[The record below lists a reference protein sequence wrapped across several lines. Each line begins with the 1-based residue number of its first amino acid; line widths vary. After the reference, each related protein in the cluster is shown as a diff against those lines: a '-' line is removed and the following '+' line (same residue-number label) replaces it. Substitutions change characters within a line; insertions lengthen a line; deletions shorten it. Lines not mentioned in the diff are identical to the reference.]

1 MRRRTAA
8 VAGMVALAGIGAG
21 LWLVTR
27 DDDTAAT
34 ADTETTI
41 ATAEV
46 TTRDLVIYDETDAT
60 LGFTTSVTVS
70 APVAGTV
77 TGAIAAGD
85 HVDPGTVVANIDGA
99 PVVAMLG
106 DVPAYRDLSTSASDG
121 IDIRQLEANLV
132 LLGFDPDGEVI
143 IDEEYDAAT
152 ADAVTRWEDSLG
164 LEGDGEVAEGQIVF
178 VPGRLLVDTE
188 SVAVGAAVG
197 AGSALFVG
205 RQTER
210 SYLVAATGSAGGAII
225 AITAPGITV
234 TTGTVLFWQGGYPV
248 VAIEGDASTTPAL
261 TRELSTSA
269 DNGVDIRLF
278 EAMLVAGGFDDG
290 TMVID
295 DEFDDATA
303 GAVQRWWASLGLDS
317 AAIPVEPADVT
328 VPAGSFVVVP
338 GGLFTGTAL
347 VTDGTT
353 PIGDAVVMGLTAAA
367 REVTTSA
374 PIGDETFALGA
385 TIDVEFPDGTVS
397 TGTVVSVGTVAVN
410 ADGVPGSTP
419 TVPITL
425 QVADIP
431 SSVDDFVQIPVTL
444 RVVSEQEIDAFVV
457 PVSALVALAEGG
469 YALEVVG
476 GNSADGS
483 QLTNLIAV
491 EPGLFADGFVSITG
505 DQVSD
510 GLHVVVPS

>member
-152 ADAVTRWEDSLG
+152 ADAWHQPLRDDQVLRRVGQHLEAIGHQRLRGFHQAQRIRLQVVVVADDLQLEQVG
-164 LEGDGEVAEGQIVF
+164 LQELPGQARHGE
-178 VPGRLLVDTE
+178 RLE
-188 SVAVGAAVG
+188 
-197 AGSALFVG
+197 
-205 RQTER
+205 
-210 SYLVAATGSAGGAII
+210 
-225 AITAPGITV
+225 
-234 TTGTVLFWQGGYPV
+234 PV
-248 VAIEGDASTTPAL
+248 VDH
-261 TRELSTSA
+261 
-269 DNGVDIRLF
+269 
-278 EAMLVAGGFDDG
+278 DG
-290 TMVID
+290 
-295 DEFDDATA
+295 
-303 GAVQRWWASLGLDS
+303 LGNRQAES
-317 AAIPVEPADVT
+317 
-328 VPAGSFVVVP
+328 
-338 GGLFTGTAL
+338 
-347 VTDGTT
+347 
-353 PIGDAVVMGLTAAA
+353 TAAA
-367 REVTTSA
+367 
-374 PIGDETFALGA
+374 
-385 TIDVEFPDGTVS
+385 VER
-397 TGTVVSVGTVAVN
+397 
-410 ADGVPGSTP
+410 GSG
-419 TVPITL
+419 
-425 QVADIP
+425 QV
-431 SSVDDFVQIPVTL
+431 
-444 RVVSEQEIDAFVV
+444 E
-457 PVSALVALAEGG
+457 
-469 YALEVVG
+469 
-476 GNSADGS
+476 
-483 QLTNLIAV
+483 AV
-491 EPGLFADGFVSITG
+491 EPLEDPLELVRCDPGSLV
-505 DQVSD
+505 
-510 GLHVVVPS
+510 